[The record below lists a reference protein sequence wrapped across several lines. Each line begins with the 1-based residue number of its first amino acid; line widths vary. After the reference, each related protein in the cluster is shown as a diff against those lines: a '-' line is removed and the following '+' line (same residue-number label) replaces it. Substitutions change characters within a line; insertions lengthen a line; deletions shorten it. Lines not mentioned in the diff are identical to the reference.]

1 MRLIFVYR
9 SEDKGVVP
17 WGSRLEHKAYIAR
30 LKDAFALDGLF
41 DYPTAENTPVRDDAD
56 MDIKLTG
63 DPPPA
68 ARARRSS
75 PIAKGLMQDVLAE
88 LLRYGHIR
96 PSTSPLAAPVLFAA
110 KPGGGLRFC
119 VDFRA
124 LNRVTEREH
133 FPIPSI
139 DDLLDDLGNSA
150 VFSAIDLYAS
160 YHQLRLRRPEL
171 TSFVTPHGQ
180 YEYVVVPFG
189 LVNAPSAFSRFI
201 SNTLRPVADIAKNY
215 LDDIALGS
223 TDHDTHATDLCRVL
237 QCLHAAGLRLNARKC
252 SFFQSHLKYLGHV
265 MKRLDVMP
273 CDGGR
278 SRRDKRFKKVI

>member
-1 MRLIFVYR
+1 MDPMLNAFTSADGSAQPDTIAIATVPTR
-9 SEDKGVVP
+9 DKYTGAETQIDIRVP
-17 WGSRLEHKAYIAR
+17 ASLSPESIAR

-150 VFSAIDLYAS
+150 VLAHGALAAHPTF
-160 YHQLRLRRPEL
+160 L
-171 TSFVTPHGQ
+171 TLVIRSF
-180 YEYVVVPFG
+180 YF
-189 LVNAPSAFSRFI
+189 
-201 SNTLRPVADIAKNY
+201 
-215 LDDIALGS
+215 LD
-223 TDHDTHATDLCRVL
+223 
-237 QCLHAAGLRLNARKC
+237 
-252 SFFQSHLKYLGHV
+252 
-265 MKRLDVMP
+265 
-273 CDGGR
+273 
-278 SRRDKRFKKVI
+278 